1 MMIGRMLEK
10 MIYYITL
17 MLVVLMSYGVFR
29 QSVLFPHEEFSWFLV
44 RDIFFKPYFMIYGE
58 LFAGDIDPP
67 CGNGTKPDG
76 SFDPD
81 MPPCETGRWLNPLL
95 MTCYLLVAN
104 ILLLNLLIAVFNS
117 IFLRTNVFSHQIWK
131 FNRFNVVMEYEQK
144 PALPPPLII
153 FSHLYLIF
161 KWCRRCL
168 KGEKKNC
175 NSGALGFLL
184 TIMSCFETGMKESY
198 DYGLKLFLDKD
209 DLERLYDFEEESM
222 EGLVRVRE
230 AKQHQSTD
238 ERVRLIGER
247 LDGMGSKIEDSYQ
260 KSAQH
265 GDSLQSL
272 DFRLIRLEEVLEQT
286 NASLAVIHR
295 FMSFQ
300 RSIRSTD
307 GDRQQISP
315 TKNRRSFKSSPN
327 VALPAP
333 PSQPLTVEDFRRH
346 LTTVDPSVDRSRM
359 GGRRSSCAA
368 FDPDDDGQTSVMAN
382 PPPIQIHQVVEPQD
396 LAMLRSLGNTGGSH
410 LRRRT
415 VSETSKDGVSIL
427 QSMEFDAAAR
437 EGSTLFEPP
446 LGRHLVLGRTSSS
459 PWPDVPPS
467 PKVDK
472 FQLIHTQNKI
482 WHDTIRFSFRELTG

>member
-1 MMIGRMLEK
+1 MSKFLGPFVTMIGRMLEK

-29 QSVLFPHEEFSWFLV
+29 QSVLYPHEEFSWFLV

-131 FNRFNVVMEYEQK
+131 FNRFSVVMEYEQK
-144 PALPPPLII
+144 PALPPPLIL
-153 FSHLYLIF
+153 FSHLYLIV
-161 KWCRRCL
+161 KWCRRCS
-168 KGEKKNC
+168 K
-175 NSGALGFLL
+175 
-184 TIMSCFETGMKESY
+184 GMKESY

-222 EGLVRVRE
+222 EGLVRERE

-247 LDGMGSKIEDSYQ
+247 LDAMGSKIEDSYQ
-260 KSAQH
+260 KSAQQNE
-265 GDSLQSL
+265 GLQSL
-272 DFRLIRLEEVLEQT
+272 DFRLMRLEEVAEQT

-300 RSIRSTD
+300 RSVRAD
-307 GDRQQISP
+307 EQLPRGQ
-315 TKNRRSFKSSPN
+315 NRRSSKSSPN
-327 VALPAP
+327 VAVQQPAAV
-333 PSQPLTVEDFRRH
+333 LTVEDFRRH
-346 LTTVDPSVDRSRM
+346 LTTTDPERNR
-359 GGRRSSCAA
+359 GRRSSCAA
-368 FDPDDDGQTSVMAN
+368 FDPVDDDDDQTDVVAPKSPALTR
-382 PPPIQIHQVVEPQD
+382 QVVDPQD
-396 LAMLRSLGNTGGSH
+396 LAMLRSLGSD
-410 LRRRT
+410 RRHRT
-415 VSETSKDGVSIL
+415 VSETSKDGVNIL
-427 QSMEFDAAAR
+427 QSMVEAADREHSLAHLILAR
-437 EGSTLFEPP
+437 A
-446 LGRHLVLGRTSSS
+446 SSL
-459 PWPDVPPS
+459 DVPPS
-467 PKVDK
+467 PKV
-472 FQLIHTQNKI
+472 FIFYRLCI
-482 WHDTIRFSFRELTG
+482 

>member
-1 MMIGRMLEK
+1 MIGRMLEK

-29 QSVLFPHEEFSWFLV
+29 QSVLYPHEEFSWFLV

-76 SFDPD
+76 TFDPD

-131 FNRFNVVMEYEQK
+131 FNRFSVVMEYEQK

-153 FSHLYLIF
+153 FSHLYLIV
-161 KWCRRCL
+161 KWCRRCS
-168 KGEKKNC
+168 K
-175 NSGALGFLL
+175 
-184 TIMSCFETGMKESY
+184 GMKESY

-222 EGLVRVRE
+222 EGLVRERE
-230 AKQHQSTD
+230 AKQHQGTD

-247 LDGMGSKIEDSYQ
+247 LDAMGSKIEDSYQ
-260 KSAQH
+260 KSAQQNE
-265 GDSLQSL
+265 GIQSL
-272 DFRLIRLEEVLEQT
+272 DFRLMRLEEVAEQT

-300 RSIRSTD
+300 RSSVRAD
-307 GDRQQISP
+307 EQLNRGQ
-315 TKNRRSFKSSPN
+315 NRRSSKSSPN
-327 VALPAP
+327 VAVQQ
-333 PSQPLTVEDFRRH
+333 QPLTVEDFRRH
-346 LTTVDPSVDRSRM
+346 LIADPTLERNRD
-359 GGRRSSCAA
+359 RRSSCAA
-368 FDPDDDGQTSVMAN
+368 FDPDEDDQPDVIVRKSS
-382 PPPIQIHQVVEPQD
+382 IQMQVVDPQD
-396 LAMLRSLGNTGGSH
+396 LAMLRSLGSDP
-410 LRRRT
+410 RRRT
-415 VSETSKDGVSIL
+415 VSETSKDGVNIL
-427 QSMEFDAAAR
+427 QSMEASDR
-437 EGSTLFEPP
+437 ESTFAHFI
-446 LGRHLVLGRTSSS
+446 LGRAPSMDV
-459 PWPDVPPS
+459 PVPPS
-467 PKVDK
+467 PKV
-472 FQLIHTQNKI
+472 NKNLLFI
-482 WHDTIRFSFRELTG
+482 QF

>member
-1 MMIGRMLEK
+1 MIGRMLEK

-29 QSVLFPHEEFSWFLV
+29 QSVLYPHEEFSWFLV

-76 SFDPD
+76 TFDPD

-131 FNRFNVVMEYEQK
+131 FNRFSVVMEYEQK

-153 FSHLYLIF
+153 FSHLYLIV
-161 KWCRRCL
+161 KWCRRCS
-168 KGEKKNC
+168 K
-175 NSGALGFLL
+175 
-184 TIMSCFETGMKESY
+184 GMKESY

-222 EGLVRVRE
+222 EGLVRERE
-230 AKQHQSTD
+230 AKQHQGTD

-247 LDGMGSKIEDSYQ
+247 LDAMGSKIEDSYQ
-260 KSAQH
+260 KSAQQNE
-265 GDSLQSL
+265 GIQSL
-272 DFRLIRLEEVLEQT
+272 DFRLMRLEEVAEQT

-300 RSIRSTD
+300 RSSVRAD
-307 GDRQQISP
+307 EQLNRGQ
-315 TKNRRSFKSSPN
+315 NRRSSKSSPN
-327 VALPAP
+327 VAVQQ
-333 PSQPLTVEDFRRH
+333 QPLTVEDFRRH
-346 LTTVDPSVDRSRM
+346 LIADPTLERNRD
-359 GGRRSSCAA
+359 RRSSCAA
-368 FDPDDDGQTSVMAN
+368 FDPDEDDQPDVIVRKSS
-382 PPPIQIHQVVEPQD
+382 IQMQVVDPQD
-396 LAMLRSLGNTGGSH
+396 LAMLRSLGSDP
-410 LRRRT
+410 RRRT
-415 VSETSKDGVSIL
+415 VSETSKDEVNIL
-427 QSMEFDAAAR
+427 QFMEASDR
-437 EGSTLFEPP
+437 ESTFAHFILDRAPS
-446 LGRHLVLGRTSSS
+446 L
-459 PWPDVPPS
+459 DVPPS
-467 PKVDK
+467 PKVNTNLL
-472 FQLIHTQNKI
+472 FLQFLLFN
-482 WHDTIRFSFRELTG
+482 FCFFF